1 MLETRDRG
9 YSFPLF
15 IRRSAK
21 RYLLLFAL
29 FGFVLLAFGVL
40 QYWMTFYLMLGM
52 LVGSLLRDIGW
63 FRAIGKTWPF
73 SQKVTDWNEV
83 QRLADAR
90 NGDG

>member
-15 IRRSAK
+15 IRRGAK

-29 FGFVLLAFGVL
+29 FGFALLAFGVL
-40 QYWMTFYLMLGM
+40 QYWMTFNLMLGM
-52 LVGSLLRDIGW
+52 FVGCLLRDIGW

-83 QRLADAR
+83 QRIADAR